1 VLRHHRGRLGEGTA
15 MRLWMAAL
23 AVALWCGAAQADV
36 SKADARQV
44 RGVVEAQLAALARDD
59 AERAFSYA
67 APGIR
72 AQFETAQRF
81 IAMVKRG
88 YPMVVKPASV
98 VFLLPTGDGDDVVQA
113 VQMTDAAG
121 AAWIAVYTLQ
131 RQPGGAW
138 KISGCTVA
146 RNEGR
151 TT

>member
-1 VLRHHRGRLGEGTA
+1 
-15 MRLWMAAL
+15 MRRWMAAL
-23 AVALWCGAAQADV
+23 AVTLWLGTAQADV

-44 RGVVEAQLAALARDD
+44 RDVVEAQLAALARDD

-81 IAMVKRG
+81 VEMVKRG

-98 VFLLPTGDGDDVVQA
+98 AFLLPTGQGDNVVQA

-131 RQPGGAW
+131 RQPGGTW
-138 KISGCTVA
+138 KISGCTVG
-146 RNEGR
+146 RSEGR